1 MRAHFQLRPS
11 VRISLGNAQ
20 AERFMTLH
28 HPGHYLEMMMS
39 RNGTSCSEYTIF
51 ASTDLVG

>member
-39 RNGTSCSEYTIF
+39 RNGTPCSEYTIF